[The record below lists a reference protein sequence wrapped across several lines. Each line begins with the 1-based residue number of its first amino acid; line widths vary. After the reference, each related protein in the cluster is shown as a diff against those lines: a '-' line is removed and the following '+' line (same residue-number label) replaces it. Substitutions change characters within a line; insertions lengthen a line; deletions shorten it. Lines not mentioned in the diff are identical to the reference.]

1 MLTVDL
7 INTLAGGGE
16 CCVLDGQLIQDG
28 EFCLSSRTSRLG
40 AEALL
45 SRDSGCLLSFDY
57 MDLDISLKPNTLLI
71 LL

>member
-7 INTLAGGGE
+7 INTLASGGE
-16 CCVLDGQLIQDG
+16 CCVLEGQLIQHG

-40 AEALL
+40 ARALL

-57 MDLDISLKPNTLLI
+57 MNLDISLKPNTLLI